1 MESSRAVRVHRVGT
15 ITCGCTLII
24 FGMLFLL
31 HMIVPAFSYT
41 FIFRLW
47 PCIFIMLGVEILIGN
62 SSKKED
68 MFVYDKGAVFLLVVL
83 AVFAMLMGFTDYCMT
98 HIAVQP
104 GCVSI
109 Q

>member
-1 MESSRAVRVHRVGT
+1 MEKNKTERVHRIGT

-47 PCIFIMLGVEILIGN
+47 PCIFIMLGIEILVGN
-62 SSKKED
+62 YNKRED
-68 MFVYDKGAVFLLVVL
+68 VFVYDKGAVFLLVVL
-83 AVFAMLMGFTDYCMT
+83 AVFAMIMGFTDYCMT
-98 HIAVQP
+98 HICAQP
-104 GCVSI
+104 GSI
-109 Q
+109 YIQ